1 MIGSTRL
8 SLSLAE
14 ANGSS
19 LSPEHAA
26 AAGRMIDQLAGRV
39 KALEDLNALLVEQ
52 RDTALSSAES
62 AEGRARRAEENLRH
76 AWEHGIKIARSY
88 GDNIVHL
95 EGDQKER
102 QWNLYL
108 AALASPP
115 ATAAPTSV
123 PAEDGAENPDHIPV
137 RYTPRERDTRTFPAE
152 IPTAPQCKE
161 VKK

>member
-1 MIGSTRL
+1 MSEWHLVMSDNDNNTRL

-62 AEGRARRAEENLRH
+62 AEGRARRAEAARLRRQLIIQNCRM
-76 AWEHGIKIARSY
+76 EPCVDAR
-88 GDNIVHL
+88 
-95 EGDQKER
+95 
-102 QWNLYL
+102 

-115 ATAAPTSV
+115 ATA
-123 PAEDGAENPDHIPV
+123 DHVPV

-152 IPTAPQCKE
+152 IPVKE
-161 VKK
+161 RR